1 MNGTIDLVDGSF
13 IIEIRLPFLSIDLG
27 CGAARELGLLF
38 GKRSLYITNEIKHIA
53 EFHVIILVSIE
64 NEILLHVAAEG
75 GSQLPES

>member
-13 IIEIRLPFLSIDLG
+13 IIEIRLSFLSIDLG
-27 CGAARELGLLF
+27 CGAARELLF

-64 NEILLHVAAEG
+64 NKILLHVAVEG
-75 GSQLPES
+75 GSQLSES